1 MYKTQTIT
9 PKIFQLTQIGKE
21 KVKLEYL
28 HKLNM
33 HIVLIKNEKKMGH
46 SQKHIWDWTYTNTI
60 FGGYFINLSLHS
72 WYNPKLGLFIVL
84 K

>member
-33 HIVLIKNEKKMGH
+33 QIVIKNEKKMGH

-60 FGGYFINLSLHS
+60 FGGYFIKNLSLHS
-72 WYNPKLGLFIVL
+72 WYNPKLGLFI
-84 K
+84 

>member
-33 HIVLIKNEKKMGH
+33 QIVIKNEKKMGH

-60 FGGYFINLSLHS
+60 FGGYFIKNFRLHS
-72 WYNPKLGLFIVL
+72 
-84 K
+84 

>member
-1 MYKTQTIT
+1 
-9 PKIFQLTQIGKE
+9 
-21 KVKLEYL
+21 
-28 HKLNM
+28 M

-60 FGGYFINLSLHS
+60 FGGYFIKNLSLHS

-84 K
+84 NLSFFNFLTSAIGQNI